1 MEEIQVTKRDIR
13 NAVKAGIAALS
24 AEAVAEKTAAI
35 ETRLFEFANFL
46 EAGIVM
52 MYVHTDGEVDTSRM
66 LRKCYEYN
74 KMVVLPAFNMEKFK
88 AFPYK
93 VDNLATD
100 LAQGGRGIQE
110 PDPQRC
116 KKVPFDC
123 IDIAVI
129 PSVALDEK
137 GGRIGSGD
145 GLYDRII
152 PKLPMTTR
160 KVTLA
165 LEAQIVSQV
174 PMESHDKHVDIIIT
188 EDRIIYKI

>member
-1 MEEIQVTKRDIR
+1 MEEIQATKRDIR
-13 NAVKAGIAALS
+13 TAVKADIAGMAPATLK
-24 AEAVAEKTAAI
+24 EKTAAI
-35 ETRLFEFANFL
+35 QTRLFEFANFL

-52 MYVHTDGEVDTSRM
+52 MYVHTDGEVDTSEM
-66 LRKCYEYN
+66 LKKCYDFN
-74 KMVVLPAFNMEKFK
+74 KMVVLPGFNMDKFR

-93 VDNLATD
+93 VDNLSTD
-100 LAQGGRGIQE
+100 LAPGQRGILE
-110 PDPQRC
+110 PNPRRC

-123 IDIAVI
+123 IDIAII
-129 PSVALDEK
+129 PSIALDEK
-137 GGRIGSGD
+137 GGRIGSGE

-165 LEAQIVSQV
+165 LEAQIVSQA
-174 PMESHDKHVDIIIT
+174 PMESHDRHVDIIIT